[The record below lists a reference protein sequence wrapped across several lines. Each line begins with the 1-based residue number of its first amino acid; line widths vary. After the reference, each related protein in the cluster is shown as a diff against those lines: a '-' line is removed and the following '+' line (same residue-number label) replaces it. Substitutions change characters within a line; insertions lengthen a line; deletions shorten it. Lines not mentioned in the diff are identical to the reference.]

1 MSFIDPSTGPANSW
15 KELEISFEFFPPRG
29 EQMGHRL
36 QQTAEKLAALK
47 PDFVSVTYGAGGST
61 RDKTLETA
69 LQIQNGA
76 GVPTAAHLTCVGAS
90 RGEVDDIARH
100 YWSEGIR
107 HIVAL
112 RGDPESGAADYRPHA
127 DGYGFAS
134 DLVSGLRRIADFE
147 ISVAAY
153 PETHPEARSAVA
165 DLDNLRRKIDAGAD
179 RAITQ
184 FFFDPDTFLR
194 FRDRAAAHGVSA
206 PIVAG
211 ILPVRNFDRTVEF
224 AQRCGTRIPQWMS
237 ALFRELEREPLTRE
251 LVAAEIAAEH
261 CRYLQSEGVSQFHFY
276 TLNRAELSTAICHL
290 LRAPAPGNTAPRH
303 ARPAVITARTA

>member
-29 EQMGHRL
+29 EQMEHRL

-303 ARPAVITARTA
+303 ARPSVITAQTA

>member
-1 MSFIDPSTGPANSW
+1 MSFIDPSTGPAKSLD
-15 KELEISFEFFPPRG
+15 EPEISFEFFPPRG
-29 EQMGHRL
+29 EQMGQRL
-36 QQTAEKLAALK
+36 QQTAEKLATLK
-47 PDFVSVTYGAGGST
+47 PNFVSVTYGAGGST

-69 LQIQNGA
+69 LEIQNGT

-100 YWSEGIR
+100 YWAQGIR

-127 DGYGFAS
+127 DGYAFAS
-134 DLVSGLRRIADFE
+134 DLVAGLRRIGGFE

-153 PETHPEARSAVA
+153 PETHPEARSAHA
-165 DLDNLRRKIDAGAD
+165 DLDNLKRKIDAGAK

-184 FFFDPDTFLR
+184 FFFDPDVFLR
-194 FRDRAAAHGVSA
+194 FRDRAVAHGVSA

-237 ALFRELEREPLTRE
+237 SLFRQLAREPLTRE

-290 LRAPAPGNTAPRH
+290 LRTPAPGTSAPHRAH
-303 ARPAVITARTA
+303 PPVIAA